1 VGRPPLVRGP
11 TPSSASVSR
20 MTAQPDQ
27 GFGADKV
34 PQELSGEL
42 LIQHARPLLVADT
55 QPYLPNIHFSNH
67 SRFRLIRSR

>member
-1 VGRPPLVRGP
+1 
-11 TPSSASVSR
+11 

-27 GFGADKV
+27 GFGADEV